1 MKNYKKIKGAIN
13 KFYKAKIKEYRTSA
27 RVWVGRE
34 NIENPTKE
42 QRAKAINEL
51 KKALSRDLAH
61 LEKVAAAP
69 VLRSV
74 SVVTEWVNNRT
85 WGHNPHAFAT
95 IETAAGCERTEGRA
109 SGCGYDKYS
118 AAVTSAL
125 CNNLSV
131 QRAICEHLNELK
143 KDERYPHSCYVYDVC
158 GMPRLCTSGS
168 GISSLRGVFG
178 CLGFKCEEN
187 RESKRTDFLK
197 FYK

>member
-13 KFYKAKIKEYRTSA
+13 KYYKAQIKEARTSA

-34 NIENPTKE
+34 SYENPTKE
-42 QRAKAINEL
+42 QRAATIKEL
-51 KKALSRDLAH
+51 NKALARDLAH
-61 LEKVAAAP
+61 LDKVAAAP

-74 SVVTEWVNNRT
+74 SVVVEWVKNRT
-85 WGHNPHAFAT
+85 WGNNPHAFAT
-95 IETAAGCERTEGRA
+95 IETAEGCERTEGRA

-118 AAVTSAL
+118 AAVTYAIKD
-125 CNNLSV
+125 NLSI
-131 QRAICEHLNELK
+131 QRAIFEHLNELK
-143 KDERYPHSCYVYDVC
+143 KDGRFPHSCDVYNVC

-168 GISSLRGVFG
+168 GICTIRGVFG

-187 RESKRTDFLK
+187 RESSRTDFLR